1 MPDAQ
6 LTETEGQQLHTL
18 AGQLNW
24 TSLQSRPNISYQTCE
39 VRPSIKNATISS
51 FYPSTFVYSRI
62 SAKTQ
67 FLDCLLSSVAP
78 WGGPMLD
85 IKGKFFTI

>member
-24 TSLQSRPNISYQTCE
+24 TSLQTRPNISYQTCE
-39 VRPSIKNATISS
+39 VRPSIKNVTISS
-51 FYPSTFVYSRI
+51 YS
-62 SAKTQ
+62 
-67 FLDCLLSSVAP
+67 LLSTAVFPQRFSFLTVYLVQWLHGVAP
-78 WGGPMLD
+78 C
-85 IKGKFFTI
+85 